1 MMVGS
6 YCLMI
11 LQNACMPLP
20 ARRIQ
25 RKTIPQMKR
34 FVLLSNTITTTFSV
48 LWRCWL
54 GSRKGIR
61 PVKTEW
67 WGAGVVICLELCTDL
82 HMSQLMPLP
91 LTVSCFHNIQIGFTF
106 LVLAHLG
113 SPGQRVVGC
122 VTVCVCECVFQDY
135 SGWPID
141 FQRSLEH
148 DFEFVIDCYV
158 FYYAEAQMTFFCLYH
173 FCNNVAVTT
182 ACLIVVNNNIA
193 ISSSSS
199 SNISRPYG
207 YVTLLVHLYK
217 A

>member
-82 HMSQLMPLP
+82 HMAQLMPLP
-91 LTVSCFHNIQIGFTF
+91 LTVACFHNIQIGFTF

-122 VTVCVCECVFQDY
+122 VTVCVWVCFSRLLRLANWFSE
-135 SGWPID
+135 
-141 FQRSLEH
+141 
-148 DFEFVIDCYV
+148 
-158 FYYAEAQMTFFCLYH
+158 
-173 FCNNVAVTT
+173 
-182 ACLIVVNNNIA
+182 
-193 ISSSSS
+193 
-199 SNISRPYG
+199 ISRAWFWICYR
-207 YVTLLVHLYK
+207 LLCILLRWGTNDIFFLCIIF
-217 A
+217 AIMLL